1 MAAAANITD
10 IPENPIENKITIAMI
25 GAIINKFG
33 IVTPIARA
41 IPKMRLACIA
51 ATNDIASIFPSAM
64 DDLEIGEVSA

>member
-1 MAAAANITD
+1 
-10 IPENPIENKITIAMI
+10 MI
-25 GAIINKFG
+25 GAIMNKFG

-51 ATNDIASIFPSAM
+51 ATSDIASIFPSAM